1 MATALNPVDW
11 KMQKY
16 GIFQESHPALFGE
29 DVAGVVEQVGE
40 GVTAFKKG
48 DRVSV
53 PVSQVAG
60 SETHLCSKF
69 P

>member
-16 GIFQESHPALFGE
+16 GVLQESYPALFGE

-48 DRVSV
+48 DRV
-53 PVSQVAG
+53 
-60 SETHLCSKF
+60 
-69 P
+69 

>member
-16 GIFQESHPALFGE
+16 GVFQESHPALFGE

-48 DRVSV
+48 DRV
-53 PVSQVAG
+53 
-60 SETHLCSKF
+60 
-69 P
+69 